1 MARRSKR
8 KAAAAGTRDGSAEA
22 PVATPALA
30 TPRRRAGRAVGWA
43 VLGLGVAA
51 GAWWALAREKPR
63 RVIVVGLDAADWQ
76 LLDAYRADGT
86 MPNLDRLVREGRS
99 GVLRSFKPHL
109 SPLVWT
115 TMMTGVSPLRHRIL
129 DFTRF
134 NPRTGA
140 REPIT
145 SDERQEKAVWEMSGD
160 QGKDVAVVG
169 MWATH
174 PAEPV
179 KGFMV
184 SDRLFAFYVRDTP
197 SAGLV
202 HPTSEES
209 RVLGE
214 RKKVEAEVSLGALQA
229 YLPWLTAPELERL
242 KADGNPYAHPPT
254 ALERI
259 LVETRLYHRL
269 AVDWIRR
276 RQPALSIV
284 YLEGTDTIGHVFAAF
299 APPRQDGIDPA
310 DFDRYQSV
318 PRTFFR
324 EVDGL
329 LGEYRA
335 LAEETGATLLVVSDH
350 GFLWKEGRPRTSGL
364 QGATAGLWHRAEGMY
379 LLWGRGVEP
388 SSLRGEGRVGQVAA
402 TILGLLGLPR
412 AAGTEGPALAGV
424 AEVLPARNYGVR
436 TPRPATADSAP
447 VGEAV
452 DRLKA
457 LGYVGAGESATRPAG
472 AGTGTRTGG
481 SYVNEATLLQ
491 EAGRTKEARAAF
503 EEALRLDPHQSS
515 AKYNLAAMLE
525 KEGRSREADD
535 LLLSALG
542 DGLDPDHVQEI
553 AIAAWQQD
561 DVARALRLMDGV
573 VANHPRDVR
582 FRIARGRMRIQNRE
596 CGGAF
601 EDFDA
606 ARRLAPGMAVAHG
619 LAGTALLCLGRPAEA
634 RRAFEESLA
643 IDPSQVRL
651 RERLAGRR

>member
-1 MARRSKR
+1 
-8 KAAAAGTRDGSAEA
+8 
-22 PVATPALA
+22 
-30 TPRRRAGRAVGWA
+30 

-76 LLDAYRADGT
+76 LLDGYRADGT

-145 SDERQEKAVWEMSGD
+145 SDERQEKAVWEMAGD

-179 KGFMV
+179 RGLMV

-202 HPTSEES
+202 HPNSEEA
-209 RVLGE
+209 RVLDE
-214 RKKVEAEVSLGALQA
+214 RKKVEAEVSIGALQA
-229 YLPWLTAPELERL
+229 YLPWLTAAELERL

-276 RQPALSIV
+276 KQPALSIV

-324 EVDGL
+324 EIDGL

-335 LAEETGATLLVVSDH
+335 LAEEAGATLLIASDH
-350 GFLWKEGRPRTSGL
+350 GFLWNEGRPRTSGL

-379 LLWGRGVEP
+379 LLWGGGIERDAA
-388 SSLRGEGRVGQVAA
+388 RGEGRVGQVAT

-412 AAGTEGPALAGV
+412 AAGTEGPTLAEV
-424 AEVLPARNYGVR
+424 PEVLPARNYGVR
-436 TPRPATADSAP
+436 APRPATTDGAP
-447 VGEAV
+447 AGEAV

-457 LGYVGAGESATRPAG
+457 LGYVGSGESATRPEGAG
-472 AGTGTRTGG
+472 AGTRTGG
-481 SYVNEATLLQ
+481 SFVNEATLLQ
-491 EAGRTKEARAAF
+491 EAGKAKEARAAF

-515 AKYNLAAMLE
+515 AKYNLAAILE

-561 DVARALRLMDGV
+561 DIERALRLMDGV
-573 VANHPRDVR
+573 VAHHPQDPR
-582 FRIARGRMRIQNRE
+582 FRVARGRMHIQNRE
-596 CGGAF
+596 CSKAL

-606 ARRLAPGMAVAHG
+606 ARRLAPRLAVAHG

-643 IDPSQVRL
+643 IDPDQLRL
-651 RERLAGRR
+651 RELLARKR

>member
-1 MARRSKR
+1 
-8 KAAAAGTRDGSAEA
+8 
-22 PVATPALA
+22 
-30 TPRRRAGRAVGWA
+30 
-43 VLGLGVAA
+43 
-51 GAWWALAREKPR
+51 
-63 RVIVVGLDAADWQ
+63 
-76 LLDAYRADGT
+76 
-86 MPNLDRLVREGRS
+86 
-99 GVLRSFKPHL
+99 
-109 SPLVWT
+109 
-115 TMMTGVSPLRHRIL
+115 MMTGTSPLRHRIL

-145 SDERQEKAVWEMSGD
+145 SDERQEKAVWEMAGE

-179 KGFMV
+179 KGLMV

-202 HPTSEES
+202 HPAGEEA
-209 RVLGE
+209 RVLEE
-214 RKKVEAEVSLGALQA
+214 RRTVEAEVSLPALQA
-229 YLPWLTAPELERL
+229 YLPWLDAAGLERL
-242 KADGNPYAHPPT
+242 RADGNPWAHPAT

-276 RQPALSIV
+276 KRPALSIV

-318 PRTFFR
+318 PRKFFR

-329 LGEYRA
+329 LGEYRG
-335 LAEETGATLLVVSDH
+335 LAEEAGATLLVVSDH
-350 GFLWKEGRPRTSGL
+350 GFLWNEGRPRTSGL

-388 SSLRGEGRVGQVAA
+388 SSVRGEGNVGQVAA
-402 TILGLLGLPR
+402 TILGLLGVPR

-424 AEVLPARNYGVR
+424 PEVLPARNYGVR
-436 TPRPATADSAP
+436 QVRLAAADAGPA
-447 VGEAV
+447 GEAV

-457 LGYVGAGESATRPAG
+457 LGYVGSSEPARRPDG
-472 AGTGTRTGG
+472 AATGTRTGG

-491 EAGRTKEARAAF
+491 EAGRTNEARAAF
-503 EEALRLDPHQSS
+503 EAALRLDPHQPS
-515 AKYNLAAMLE
+515 AKYDLAAMLE

-542 DGLDPDHVQEI
+542 DGLDPDQVQEI

-561 DVARALRLMDGV
+561 DIERALRLMDGV
-573 VANHPRDVR
+573 VAGHPQDAR
-582 FRIARGRMRIQNRE
+582 FRIARGRMRIQNHE
-596 CGGAF
+596 CGKAF

-606 ARRLAPGMAVAHG
+606 ARRAAPANAVAHG
-619 LAGTALLCLGRPAEA
+619 LAGTALVCLRRPAEA
-634 RRAFEESLA
+634 RRAFEQSLA
-643 IDPSQVRL
+643 IDPSQTRL
-651 RERLAGRR
+651 RELLGRDR